1 MDLQWRQRRKR
12 VRAWLK
18 PLPRRA
24 NVRRYP
30 MVKWFAEFARKRP
43 YLWSFKNAS
52 VVRAIY
58 IGSLLT
64 FMPSYGVQI
73 PLAFVGALLGRA
85 NLSVLVGLQMLNNP
99 LTLGPI
105 YLSTYSIGRWL
116 MAALHLNLHHA
127 IVDNA
132 LALVLGGFVLGL
144 LTACFL
150 HGVWLFGRME
160 AKQFRRRRLA
170 SPKNI
175 YSKTP

>member
-24 NVRRYP
+24 NVQRYP
-30 MVKWFAEFARKRP
+30 VVKWFAEFARKRP
-43 YLWSFKNAS
+43 YLWSFKNAA

-73 PLAFVGALLGRA
+73 PLAFVGALAGRA
-85 NLSVLVGLQMLNNP
+85 NLSVVVALQMINNP

-105 YLSTYSIGRWL
+105 YLSTFNIGSWL
-116 MAALHLNLHHA
+116 MHFLRISAQQAVL
-127 IVDNA
+127 DGA
-132 LALVLGGFVLGL
+132 LALVLGGLALGL
-144 LTACFL
+144 ATAILL
-150 HGVWLFGRME
+150 HGLWLLGRYE
-160 AKQFRRRRLA
+160 ATQFRQKRLA
-170 SPKNI
+170 NRKNI